1 VAVWRESMRVVPTL
15 GLRSIATAGQKL
27 DLCVPHKESYDANRI
42 AVGRIWKEKDKK
54 KE

>member
-15 GLRSIATAGQKL
+15 GFRSIATAGQKL
-27 DLCVPHKESYDANRI
+27 ALCVPHKESYDANRI